1 MVTEVEHARVGKV
14 KTIGLPIKFSVTPG
28 GVAMGAPL
36 YGQHT
41 REVLGQHGYGN
52 EEIDALASAGAIA
65 LAEENA

>member
-1 MVTEVEHARVGKV
+1 
-14 KTIGLPIKFSVTPG
+14 
-28 GVAMGAPL
+28 MGAPL

-52 EEIDALASAGAIA
+52 EEIDALAAAGAIA